1 MVLLEVSGSRKALI
15 KCHSHTLAYLSTTSS
30 GAPGGQ
36 VLKLVVIQPAET
48 LVIFCIFNDMEVL
61 TIYLVVHLT
70 CWLPNSYEVSNMD
83 LTVSAV
89 SGA

>member
-1 MVLLEVSGSRKALI
+1 MVLLEASGSRKALI
-15 KCHSHTLAYLSTTSS
+15 TCNNHTLANLSTTSS

-70 CWLPNSYEVSNMD
+70 C
-83 LTVSAV
+83 
-89 SGA
+89 